1 MYIDSKVVYSSNIMF
16 REIPLTPLMTQPHG
30 GAHLVPV
37 VLYLPVYRLVP
48 AHARPVLSPQM
59 HQVKLENKNIVNVK
73 NRTF

>member
-1 MYIDSKVVYSSNIMF
+1 MYIDSKVVNSSNIMF
-16 REIPLTPLMTQPHG
+16 REIPLTPLMTRPQG

-48 AHARPVLSPQM
+48 AHARPVLCPQM